1 MTRLELQEI
10 LFRRCGKYM
19 STVKMSVDLSGD
31 NPDMADPILWGL
43 RMLGYSP
50 ASVVRVSDAE
60 LGAVAAAHTDA
71 LFDLAELRLL
81 TTIQGNL
88 TKVSSSVS
96 SQQGLTESW
105 GQLLTAI
112 DGIVKAKRDAVDAM
126 HGKLL
131 SVPLTGTGKR
141 LVSLEAI

>member
-1 MTRLELQEI
+1 MTRLEVQEI

-19 STVKMSVDLSGD
+19 NVVKMSLDLSGD
-31 NPDMADPILWGL
+31 NPDMADPILWAL

-60 LGAVAAAHTDA
+60 IGAVESDRVDA

-96 SQQGLTESW
+96 SQQNLSESW

-112 DGIVKAKRDAVDAM
+112 DGIVRAKRDAVDAM
-126 HGKLL
+126 HGRFLV
-131 SVPLTGTGKR
+131 VPLTGAGKR